1 MVSVPRRFGL
11 VSEQPRGARRWST
24 RCLAVLIATAAL
36 GLVVA
41 SPAGAGAGFGGGGN
55 NGGDH
60 GGAGHAFRQ
69 INLVSDIAGVARITD
84 RNLVNPWG
92 LAAGPNT
99 PLWVAD
105 NGSDASTL
113 YSGGVRGSIPVMAPL
128 VVAIP
133 GGAPTGAVF
142 NPTSGFV
149 VRAGT
154 ASAPARF
161 IFDSEAGLITAWS
174 PNVPP
179 TTTAQTE
186 ATTPGAIYKG
196 LAIAQ
201 TPQGTRLYATDFHG
215 AKIDVFDEQFAPVKP
230 AGAFSDTALPAG
242 YAPFGIQELGGR
254 LYVTFAQQ
262 DAQAEDENHGPGL
275 GFVDVFDTS
284 GHLLQ
289 RLVSQGQ
296 LNAPWGLALAPRNFG
311 GFGGDLLVGN
321 FGDGAINAYNPK
333 TGSFDGQLANRDGNP
348 IQIDGLWGLRFG
360 NGVTGTPRTLL
371 FSAGIADEAHGL
383 LGEIV
388 ARGGGH

>member
-1 MVSVPRRFGL
+1 MLAVRPRFGL
-11 VSEQPRGARRWST
+11 VTEQPRGARRWPA
-24 RCLAVLIATAAL
+24 RCLGALAAAAAL
-36 GLVVA
+36 SLVGVSA
-41 SPAGAGAGFGGGGN
+41 AGAGTGFVDGGGG
-55 NGGDH
+55 GG
-60 GGAGHAFRQ
+60 GGGHAFRR
-69 INLVSDIAGVARITD
+69 INLVSDIAGVARLTD

-113 YSGGVRGSIPVMAPL
+113 YSGGVRGSIPVIAPL

-133 GGAPTGAVF
+133 GGAPTGTVF
-142 NPTSGFV
+142 NPTNGFV
-149 VRAGT
+149 VKTGM

-174 PNVPP
+174 PTVPP
-179 TTTAQTE
+179 ATTAQTE

-201 TPQGTRLYATDFHG
+201 TPQGARLYAADFHN
-215 AKIDVFDEQFAPVKP
+215 AKVDVFDEQFAPVKLP
-230 AGAFSDTALPAG
+230 GAFSDSALPAG
-242 YAPFGIQELGGR
+242 YAPFNIQELGGR
-254 LYVTFAQQ
+254 LYVTFAKQ
-262 DAQAEDENHGPGL
+262 DDQARDEVHGPGL
-275 GFVDVFDTS
+275 GFVDVFDTN

-311 GFGGDLLVGN
+311 AFGGDLLVGN
-321 FGDGAINAYNPK
+321 FGDGAINAYNAK
-333 TGSFDGQLANRDGNP
+333 TGTFDGQLSDRDGNP
-348 IQIDGLWGLRFG
+348 IRIDGLWALRFG
-360 NGVTGTPRTLL
+360 NGVTGTPQTLL
-371 FSAGIADEAHGL
+371 FTAGIADEGHGL

-388 ARGGGH
+388 AHDRAR